1 MKKTAARRVAAVMAA
16 FAPWTAGN
24 AAAQMP
30 QASLYAGK
38 QDIEAEVA
46 ANDADRQLGLMYR
59 GSLPEGRGMVFVFP
73 SDAHI
78 CMWMKNTLIPL
89 SVAFIDHEGRILNIE
104 DMAPQS
110 EDTHCAAK
118 LARYALEMNRGWFAR
133 HGIEAGDMI
142 EGMKSLP
149 PGR

>member
-1 MKKTAARRVAAVMAA
+1 MVVLVMIFAAWAAGTAL
-16 FAPWTAGN
+16 
-24 AAAQMP
+24 AQMP
-30 QASLYAGK
+30 QAVLRAGA
-38 QDIEAEVA
+38 QNIETEVA

-73 SDAHI
+73 SDARI

-89 SVAFIDHEGRILNIE
+89 SVAFINRDGRILNIE

-110 EDTHCAAK
+110 EDNHCAAGR
-118 LARYALEMNRGWFAR
+118 ARYALEMNRGWFAR
-133 HGIEAGDMI
+133 HGIAAGDTV
-142 EGMKSLP
+142 EGTKSLP